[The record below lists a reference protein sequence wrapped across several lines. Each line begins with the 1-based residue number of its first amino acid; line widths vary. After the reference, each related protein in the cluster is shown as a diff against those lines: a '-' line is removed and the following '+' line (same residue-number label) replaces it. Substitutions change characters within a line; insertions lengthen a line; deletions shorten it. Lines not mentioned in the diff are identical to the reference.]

1 MVIFL
6 PIAVLK
12 DWICS
17 FLGTNSL
24 KNLCDGSPLLSS
36 PIDLNVPLRL
46 NDMYQVPEGEMQ
58 SCLIADIDLNKT
70 EEGWPFIS
78 ENPEDEFHMLAE
90 NHKLSSWE
98 VTKCGLYL
106 APIWFATEPLSTD
119 NTL

>member
-1 MVIFL
+1 MGWRYKAGLGLIGVVVLIWVTSAEITQKIFAEYKH
-6 PIAVLK
+6 PFVLTY
-12 DWICS
+12 
-17 FLGTNSL
+17 LGISL
-24 KNLCDGSPLLSS
+24 
-36 PIDLNVPLRL
+36 
-46 NDMYQVPEGEMQ
+46 MVPEGEMQ

-78 ENPEDEFHMLAE
+78 ENPEDEFHMLEE